1 MTDDKVVRE
10 ESFGVIHLQLLAKES
25 GRQYLKM
32 DLGETINIWAS
43 GNHPDQRYPSFMQDL
58 ALALARV
65 DGTFSVVSKN
75 DTDRDKRLADALDRL
90 TAAIQKNQL
99 SL

>member
-10 ESFGVIHLQLLAKES
+10 ESFGVIHLQLLAKE
-25 GRQYLKM
+25 GGGQYLKM
-32 DLGETINIWAS
+32 DLGENINIWAS
-43 GNHPDQRYPSFMQDL
+43 GNHPAQWHPSFMQEL

-65 DGTFSVVSKN
+65 DGTFSVVSKK
-75 DTDRDKRLADALDRL
+75 DISRDKRLADALDRL
-90 TAAIQKNQL
+90 TAAIQKNPL